1 MALRIIRKRWNNE
14 EDQIITHVQVEGEET
29 TEAWKV
35 WDRIKAGEFFYVL
48 VQGRQ
53 VTVIAKAREGK
64 KYLTT
69 NPDGFKPNN
78 LDELPNC

>member
-1 MALRIIRKRWNNE
+1 MSKKIIRKRWNNP
-14 EDQIITHVQVEGEET
+14 EDQVITHVQVEGEEV
-29 TEAWKV
+29 TEYWRV
-35 WDRIKAGEFFYVL
+35 WDRIKSGESFHVL

-53 VTVIAKAREGK
+53 VEVIAKAREGK